1 MPSQARVV
9 NRIRVR
15 HQGAYNQVEGA
26 RRTHISGRMVHT
38 FVLADGR
45 LHVISPCYSVIVEN
59 YYPGLGPS
67 YVGAKPLHYTC
78 YSA

>member
-15 HQGAYNQVEGA
+15 HHGAYNQIGGA
-26 RRTHISGRMVHT
+26 VRTHVSGRRVHT
-38 FVLADGR
+38 FYCPPNG
-45 LHVISPCYSVIVEN
+45 LHILSPRFSLFARN

-67 YVGAKPLHYTC
+67 YVGSNPLGFTC